1 MKSKFINLIALTSLC
16 IAVTACSK
24 SDNPNDVPNPGGGT
38 GQQKTLQLTPIGNL
52 NQGSQAINSHADIT
66 PRSSLVMNHRSYV
79 EIGSDQTK
87 VDAPVYP
94 RVRKMA
100 DGRYIMFYQ
109 NNQIGAD
116 TYYMVSSDL
125 QTWTGG
131 DRLFARHPIVD
142 QSGANNERRF
152 STCNALVLANGDV
165 IAVASYRANRDYRL
179 LPNDNGLIM
188 RKSIDNGATWGEPV
202 EIYQGTNWEPHL
214 LQLPSGEIHCYFT
227 DSRTHIGEYNTG
239 TALIVSNDNG
249 QTWTPSFGNI
259 PQRVIRQ
266 KFSDANGG
274 LYTDQMPGVIKL
286 NNSSKLVAAV
296 ESYNNT
302 TNYYLSFA
310 YSGENGQWPNLAE
323 NEEGPA
329 DRNNYAFVGAAPS
342 LVQFPSGETILS
354 YNTGGLYRLRIGDAT
369 AQTFSDP
376 YMPFS
381 KTGYW
386 GTMEM
391 IDSHQMIGSMHTE
404 GAIMLARFILNHRI
418 NATARTVNVDGDNAE
433 WANTDQALFVGQVS
447 QAQAT
452 LRCAADEQNVY
463 FLIEVFDEDI
473 SRDDYVSIFLTPADG
488 NGQVGA
494 DSRRI
499 RVSHSGLKST
509 DIYGGGWRASDMNVS
524 VSSSYDGT
532 ISDNSDV
539 DNGYLVE
546 IAVPKSQLNLSGGDL
561 LVNFSLFDTQGG
573 EDAITNTADRNTANW
588 VPISF

>member
-1 MKSKFINLIALTSLC
+1 MKRKITNIIVLTSLC
-16 IAVTACSK
+16 IVASCSK
-24 SDNPNDVPNPGGGT
+24 SDGPNDGPNNGGT
-38 GQQKTLQLTPIGNL
+38 GQQKSLELTPIENL
-52 NQGSQAINSHADIT
+52 NQGTPAINSHVDFT
-66 PRSSLVMNHRSYV
+66 SRSSLVMNYRSYV
-79 EIGSDQTK
+79 EIGPDQ
-87 VDAPVYP
+87 VQVNAPVYP

-116 TYYMVSSDL
+116 TYYVVSSDL

-142 QSGANNERRF
+142 QSGASNERRF

-188 RKSIDNGATWGEPV
+188 SRSTNNGGTWSTPV

-239 TALIVSNDNG
+239 TALIISNDNG

-259 PQRVIRQ
+259 PYRVIRK
-266 KFSDANGG
+266 KFGEQNGVS

-286 NNSSKLVAAV
+286 NNSNELVAAL
-296 ESYNNT
+296 ESYNNAA
-302 TNYYLSFA
+302 NYYLSFA
-310 YSGENGQWPNLAE
+310 YSGSSGQWPHLTE
-323 NEEGPA
+323 DQEGPV
-329 DRNNYAFVGAAPS
+329 DRNNNAFVGAAPS

-354 YNTGGLYRLRIGDAT
+354 YNTGGLYRLRMGDAT
-369 AQTFSDP
+369 ARTFGDP

-386 GTMEM
+386 GTLEM
-391 IDSHQMIGSMHTE
+391 IDSHQLIGSMHTA
-404 GAIMLARFILNHRI
+404 GAIMLARFSLNHRI
-418 NATARTVNVDGDNAE
+418 TATSRTANVDGDNVE
-433 WANTDQALFVGQVS
+433 WANTDHTLFVGQRS

-452 LRCAADEQNVY
+452 LRCSADDQNVY
-463 FLIEVFDEDI
+463 FLVEVLDGQI
-473 SRDDYVSIFLTPADG
+473 ARDDYVSIFLTPADG
-488 NGQVGA
+488 NGQVNA
-494 DSRRI
+494 SSRRI
-499 RVSHSGLKST
+499 RVSHSGLKSA
-509 DIYGGGWRASDMNVS
+509 DIYGGGWRASDMSVS

-546 IAVPKSQLNLSGGDL
+546 VAVRKSDLNLSSGGL

-573 EDAITNTADRNTANW
+573 EDAITNTADRSTANW